1 MLWYWHDRLNNNN
14 NFKPKILFMR
24 RMILTIFMLT
34 GIITLSRAQ
43 DTKKETPKKFTQI
56 TTIESVVG
64 GDFGRSKMVITK
76 EDGSQEER
84 DMENLFSL
92 TGMNMKNIKSNES
105 DIVKV
110 LKTYSDDGWKIE
122 QVTPLTLS
130 PSDKGTGIFM
140 TRYLLS
146 KADEKKGF

>member
-1 MLWYWHDRLNNNN
+1 MRKSILI
-14 NFKPKILFMR
+14 PILF
-24 RMILTIFMLT
+24 L
-34 GIITLSRAQ
+34 TLSANSFAQ
-43 DTKKETPKKFTQI
+43 ETTKEIPQKFMQI

-64 GDFGRSKMVITK
+64 GGLGRSKMIITK

-92 TGMNMKNIKSNES
+92 TGMNLKNIKSNES
-105 DIVKV
+105 DILRV
-110 LKTYSDDGWKIE
+110 LKNYIDSGWKVY
-122 QVTPLTLS
+122 QVTPMTLS

-146 KADEKKGF
+146 KPDEKKGF